1 MATTPATKTSTNKPK
16 REPVSFT
23 ARITQ
28 QLDRAV
34 LGRKVTKEELEKL
47 GTHIAK
53 LNAFL
58 EA

>member
-1 MATTPATKTSTNKPK
+1 
-16 REPVSFT
+16 VSFT

-47 GTHIAK
+47 GAHIAK
-53 LNAFL
+53 LNTFL
-58 EA
+58 E